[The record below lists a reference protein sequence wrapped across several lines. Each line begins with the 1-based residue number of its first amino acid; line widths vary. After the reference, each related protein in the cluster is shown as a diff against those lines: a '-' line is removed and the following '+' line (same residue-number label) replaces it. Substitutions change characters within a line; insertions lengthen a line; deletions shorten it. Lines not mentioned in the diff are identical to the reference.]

1 MKLLFKIII
10 LFLLILNI
18 GMFYIRFDANLLISD
33 QTPKSYLYSFNPKDY
48 TITLNQNERRLYL
61 LNNEGIITFDLA
73 SYPQFLLDSLL
84 NYFTLGYSSEE
95 DSNLLLKSSK
105 CDILKVEIS
114 NFNYKE
120 VQTIKCIIN

>member
-120 VQTIKCIIN
+120 VQTIRCIIN